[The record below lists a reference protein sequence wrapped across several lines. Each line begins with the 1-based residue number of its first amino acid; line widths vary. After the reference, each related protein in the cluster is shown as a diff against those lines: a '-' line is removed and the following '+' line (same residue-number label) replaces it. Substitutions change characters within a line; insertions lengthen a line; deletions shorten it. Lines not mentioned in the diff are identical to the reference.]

1 MLDLGANVD
10 CTPEQLVQFAIMGS
24 ILVSAIE
31 GKPHPRVGLLN
42 IGEED
47 IKGNE
52 TVKKAAEQLRASQ
65 VNYCGFVE
73 GDEIYLG
80 DMDVIVCDGFVG
92 NVALKTSEGLA
103 QMISQMVK
111 EEFTRNLFTRLSGLL
126 ALPVI
131 RAFRRRVDPR
141 QYNGATLI
149 GLNGTVIKSHGGAD
163 AIAFERA
170 AAHRAGAR
178 QHAARGDGGVTA
190 AAASYARILGTGGY
204 LPAKVLTNH
213 DLEKMV
219 DTSDQWIVERT
230 GIRER
235 HIAAEDETSSSMGEI
250 AARRALE
257 AAGLAP
263 ADIDLIVFATTT
275 PDLVFPSTAC
285 LLQDRLGIS
294 GCAAFD
300 VQAVCTGFVYALAIA
315 EKFIRTGSATCALV
329 VGAETLSRIT
339 DWRDRSTCV
348 LFGDGAGAVVLGA
361 AGEPGILSTHLH
373 ADGRYQDL
381 LKVPAGIS
389 RGYDKVVNGQAYMRM
404 QGAEVFKVAVN
415 TLERIVDETLAAN
428 RMDKRDIKWLV
439 PHQANVR
446 IIAATARKLG
456 LPMEQVVLTVD
467 RHGNTSAA
475 SIPLAFD
482 EAVRDGR
489 IQRGDTV
496 LMEAF
501 GGGFTW
507 GSVLLKY

>member
-1 MLDLGANVD
+1 
-10 CTPEQLVQFAIMGS
+10 
-24 ILVSAIE
+24 
-31 GKPHPRVGLLN
+31 
-42 IGEED
+42 
-47 IKGNE
+47 
-52 TVKKAAEQLRASQ
+52 
-65 VNYCGFVE
+65 
-73 GDEIYLG
+73 
-80 DMDVIVCDGFVG
+80 
-92 NVALKTSEGLA
+92 
-103 QMISQMVK
+103 
-111 EEFTRNLFTRLSGLL
+111 
-126 ALPVI
+126 
-131 RAFRRRVDPR
+131 
-141 QYNGATLI
+141 
-149 GLNGTVIKSHGGAD
+149 
-163 AIAFERA
+163 
-170 AAHRAGAR
+170 
-178 QHAARGDGGVTA
+178 VTA